1 MFRLSLFF
9 ALFLGSLFPAF
20 AGNFCIKAL
29 KNGKPKLPVEVK
41 SPYRM
46 ASDPLVVGGKMGL
59 LVKAYNRHEIYEI
72 VDNDYRLV
80 REDFP
85 HVWGLSYPYR
95 TFPLRAGGAIGI
107 GSKPRAIYY
116 LPADGERFERI
127 EGTQD
132 YVAAS
137 FDAVSQILFF
147 QPKNSNR
154 ISVIWAGKVL
164 PTTLPTLL
172 ERGVGDIHFIPELE
186 GYLAKTSANFESK
199 KGNRFWFLKDKDGV
213 WLPASEEFE
222 KEDARVLDYYL
233 RDKTILVEEDVRI
246 LKIFTNNRPTAFFR
260 IEDGR
265 PVFDK
270 AISEDGW
277 TQHEK
282 SRSAL
287 LWNPMFSERKKT
299 WWGKVIEPETPKLYI
314 LRYGQ
319 TVPEEIPNIAPAK
332 IDDGNGFLSFSTFID
347 ALPETGDLLI
357 ETDKGRVLFDGK
369 DFAAVPGLGYDI
381 LGRHVRFVHSGLKK
395 LLQSEKGVFVMNDDL
410 LIKQV
415 TQFPFHDPWR
425 HNVSIEYFPKLE
437 AYLIN
442 DRRTGDVYSSA
453 AFETFHR
460 IEGSA
465 EITQFV
471 AALPDRAA
479 VLAVAKDGLVTI
491 EKDCR

>member
-9 ALFLGSLFPAF
+9 ALFLGSLFPAS

-46 ASDPLVVGGKMGL
+46 ASDPLVVGGEMGL
-59 LVKAYNRHEIYEI
+59 LVEAYNRDEIYEI
-72 VDNDYRLV
+72 VGNDYRLV

-85 HVWGLSYPYR
+85 HVWGLSYPYK
-95 TFPLRAGGAIGI
+95 TFPLLAGGAIGI

-147 QPKNSNR
+147 QPKNSKK

-164 PTTLPTLL
+164 PTAFPNLL
-172 ERGVGDIHFIPELE
+172 ERGVGDIRYIPELE
-186 GYLAKTSANFESK
+186 GYLAKTSANFKSK
-199 KGNRFWFLKDKDGV
+199 KGNRFWFLKEEDGV

-222 KEDARVLDYYL
+222 KEEARVLGYYL
-233 RDKTILVEEDVRI
+233 RDKTIIVEEDARI

-270 AISEDGW
+270 AISEEGW
-277 TQHEK
+277 TQHET

-287 LWNPMFSERKKT
+287 LWDPMFSERKKT

-332 IDDGNGFLSFSTFID
+332 TDDGNGHFSFSTLID
-347 ALPETGDLLI
+347 TFPETGDLLI

-369 DFAAVPGLGYDI
+369 DFVAIPGLGYDI
-381 LGRHVRFVHSGLKK
+381 LGRHVRFVQGRQKTILDAS
-395 LLQSEKGVFVMNDDL
+395 KGIFVLNDDL
-410 LIKQV
+410 SAKRV
-415 TQFPFHDPWR
+415 DEFPFNETWR
-425 HNVSIEYFPKLE
+425 EWEDIQYFPKLG
-437 AYLIN
+437 AYLMN
-442 DRRTGDVYSSA
+442 DRRTGEVYSSA

-460 IEGSA
+460 IKGSA
-465 EITQFV
+465 QITQFV